1 MKNNDI
7 DQFLRENKPVV
18 RDDPA
23 FLLETSGRMDR
34 VEGLKKEMDRQ
45 HRYGWKIL
53 VLTLVLGLLVG
64 AAACTLAYLHH
75 VNLVQVS
82 NKLEQFLRTLYGVK
96 EYLALAA
103 GLCLAALCYILANKE
118 TGLFSR

>member
-45 HRYGWKIL
+45 HRYGRKIL
-53 VLTLVLGLLVG
+53 VLTLVLGLLAG

-75 VNLVQVS
+75 INLVQAG
-82 NKLEQFLRTLYGVK
+82 NRLEQFLQTLYGVK

-103 GLCLAALCYILANKE
+103 GLCLAALCYVLANKE